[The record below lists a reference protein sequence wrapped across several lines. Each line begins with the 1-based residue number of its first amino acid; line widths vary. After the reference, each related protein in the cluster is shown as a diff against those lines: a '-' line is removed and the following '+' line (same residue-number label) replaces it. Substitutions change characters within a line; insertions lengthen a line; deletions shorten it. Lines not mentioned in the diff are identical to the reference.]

1 MNQRAIL
8 MVLRTAAGHG
18 FWILPVVGKKGK
30 AAAGHGLWIL
40 PVVGK
45 KGKSRESLQN
55 IYYIYI

>member
-1 MNQRAIL
+1 

>member
-1 MNQRAIL
+1 

-30 AAAGHGLWIL
+30 AAAGHGIL